1 MPACLW
7 SVFLF
12 LCGRT
17 VALSVCHCHGDL
29 ADDGLLSLQNT
40 EEEANLPLPLDIQT
54 LKSFHLQRVKPLDP
68 VEGFF
73 PNPRYRLVFAM
84 SPHYPGVLKTNR

>member
-1 MPACLW
+1 MGISLTMF
-7 SVFLF
+7 SE
-12 LCGRT
+12 RHIINT
-17 VALSVCHCHGDL
+17 T
-29 ADDGLLSLQNT
+29 GLLSLQNT